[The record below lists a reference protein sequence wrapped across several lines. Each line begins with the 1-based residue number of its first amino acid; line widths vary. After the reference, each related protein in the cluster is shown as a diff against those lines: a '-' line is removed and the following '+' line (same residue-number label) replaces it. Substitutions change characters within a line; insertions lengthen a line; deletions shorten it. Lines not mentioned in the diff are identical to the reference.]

1 MRQSWLV
8 HDDLAGD
15 ELRCP
20 RPVVTGQ
27 ELFRTQT
34 RRQRHG
40 ARIPPRRTGNNG
52 PMGFNPFRQQR
63 RRPSDYVMVGA
74 AFVIVV
80 LLLGWA
86 LLAG

>member
-1 MRQSWLV
+1 MGQSWLI

-27 ELFRTQT
+27 ELLCTQA

-40 ARIPPRRTGNNG
+40 SRIPPRPTGNNR

-63 RRPSDYVMVGA
+63 RRPSDYVMVAA
-74 AFVIVV
+74 AFVVI
-80 LLLGWA
+80 LM
-86 LLAG
+86 LLAWAFLAS